1 MKKID
6 SLRDALL
13 AATPELQQ
21 HPARLRMWVDRGS
34 AQARQTK
41 SLSFGYSFRLNVL
54 IMELATDISVLTLAI
69 VQWLRVNQPEL
80 LAPGTDAFT
89 FDVDILDNSTVDI
102 LFEIA
107 ITQNVAV
114 TLGAGG
120 KFAIAD
126 LPEPDPPFGP
136 DVEIPSLSAVLIDGT
151 PLSSID
157 GG

>member
-21 HPARLRMWVDRGS
+21 QPARLRMWVDRGS
-34 AQARQTK
+34 VQARQTE
-41 SLSFGYSFRLNVL
+41 SLSFAYGFRLNVL

-69 VQWLRVNQPEL
+69 TRWLRVNQPEL

-89 FDVDILDNSTVDI
+89 FDVDILDNNTVDV

-114 TLGAGG
+114 TPAAGG
-120 KFAIAD
+120 KFNLVD
-126 LPEPDPPFGP
+126 LPEPDPLFGA
-136 DVEIPSLSAVLIDGT
+136 EIQIPALNAILIDGE
-151 PLSSID
+151 PLAGLD

>member
-21 HPARLRMWVDRGS
+21 QPARLRMWVDRGS
-34 AQARQTK
+34 VQARQTE
-41 SLSFGYSFRLNVL
+41 SLSFAYGFRLNVL

-69 VQWLRVNQPEL
+69 TRWLRVNQPEL
-80 LAPGTDAFT
+80 LVPGTDAFT
-89 FDVDILDNSTVDI
+89 FDVDILDNNTVDV

-114 TLGAGG
+114 APAPGG
-120 KFAIAD
+120 KFNLVD
-126 LPEPDPPFGP
+126 LPEPDPLFGA
-136 DVEIPSLSAVLIDGT
+136 EIQIPALTAILLEGEPLEGLDGE
-151 PLSSID
+151 
-157 GG
+157 